1 MTENLHTYYWLKNLH
16 ISAWCAVYQNVWE
29 TEQVEDKIRSHRP
42 KEPFMAGQKY
52 LKVKSS
58 IGKKSSKDVAQDLRD
73 PFAFHLTLIRKRKKS
88 LATGLLSNEF
98 KKYDESQERVT
109 TVSVYTIHAVCNPA
123 SGFGVFLNLMEL

>member
-1 MTENLHTYYWLKNLH
+1 M
-16 ISAWCAVYQNVWE
+16 YQNVGE

-73 PFAFHLTLIRKRKKS
+73 PFAFT
-88 LATGLLSNEF
+88 
-98 KKYDESQERVT
+98 
-109 TVSVYTIHAVCNPA
+109 
-123 SGFGVFLNLMEL
+123 

>member
-1 MTENLHTYYWLKNLH
+1 M
-16 ISAWCAVYQNVWE
+16 YQNVGE

-58 IGKKSSKDVAQDLRD
+58 IGKKIQQRRGPGPERSIC
-73 PFAFHLTLIRKRKKS
+73 FHLTLIRKRKKS